1 MCGTKDPSTK
11 SSITS
16 KLHNALYEKF
26 TDYHVR
32 GWIQNKF
39 NYVNPQPKNIPELK
53 TALLM
58 IWEAT
63 ARSYQK
69 VSRQLPQSL
78 RSCINAKVGH
88 FEYNYKL

>member
-1 MCGTKDPSTK
+1 M
-11 SSITS
+11 
-16 KLHNALYEKF
+16 LLYEKLR
-26 TDYHVR
+26 DYHVW

-53 TALLM
+53 TALLV
-58 IWEAT
+58 IKEAT

-78 RSCINAKVGH
+78 RACINAKGVH
-88 FEYNYKL
+88 FEYKL